1 MCLSSAD
8 RGGPKRCS
16 SDSRRGLQSTSTT
29 ITALEARQDATQ
41 AALAAVTPPTQSASV
56 PAQPKVLP
64 RCFFCD
70 QITTNAAH
78 MTQRGKV
85 CCQQCWPA
93 IRLTQAPGGG
103 L

>member
-16 SDSRRGLQSTSTT
+16 SDSRGALQSAVAT
-29 ITALEARQDATQ
+29 ITNLETRQAAAQ
-41 AALAAVTPPTQSASV
+41 AALAAVTPPTQSSSV
-56 PAQPKVLP
+56 PTQPKVLP

-78 MTQRGKV
+78 MTQRGKI
-85 CCQQCWPA
+85 CCQQCWPD
-93 IRLTQAPGGG
+93 IRLTQSPGGG

>member
-1 MCLSSAD
+1 VCLSSAD

-16 SDSRRGLQSTSTT
+16 SDSRRALQLASTT
-29 ITALEARQDATQ
+29 ITNLEARHAAAQ
-41 AALAAVTPPTQSASV
+41 AALVAVTPSVQPSSV
-56 PAQPKVLP
+56 PTQPKVLP

-78 MTQRGKV
+78 MTQRGKI
-85 CCQQCWPA
+85 CCQQCWPDV
-93 IRLTQAPGGG
+93 RLTQSPGGG